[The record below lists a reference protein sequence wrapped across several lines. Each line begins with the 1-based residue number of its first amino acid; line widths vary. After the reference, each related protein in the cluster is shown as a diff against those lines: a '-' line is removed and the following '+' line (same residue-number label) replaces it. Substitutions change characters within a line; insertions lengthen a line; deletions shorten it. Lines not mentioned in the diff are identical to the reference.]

1 MDEAIITMI
10 VSANIKLNGT
20 DEAIITMIVEQHKLI
35 Q

>member
-10 VSANIKLNGT
+10 VSANIKLNGM